1 MNESERLNNVQKQR
15 IHVLKSILQSLH
27 EGASPESIQE
37 TFDEHFQGV
46 SAIEIS
52 LMEHELID
60 SDDNDITFEDVMKLC
75 NVHANLFKNRV
86 TEPGEVSEF
95 EKPGHPIHI
104 MRTENQAMRAAVM
117 RINRITK
124 NLGQAPFEEGLLKG
138 LSNQLDLLGQFDTH
152 YKRKEEVWF
161 PVMEKY
167 GHDAPPKVMWG
178 VDDQIRDL
186 FKQVIRDLDNIKE
199 VGKEGIQKSFESFAY
214 EFNEMIFKEETIL
227 IPLVLE
233 IFNEDD
239 WWKIA
244 RDSEEYGYTIVRP
257 ETKWEPERVEFD
269 TSGKSDHGTVGSESV
284 GVISQSETSELPFGK
299 GFLTLNEVAKILDLL
314 PLELTFINKDNVFKY
329 FNDSIPNEEKAF
341 PRPASAIGREVK
353 NCHPPKSLDM
363 VLRLIDDLSSGKKD
377 KESMWF
383 PRKNGQFIHVTYVA
397 VRDDDGSY
405 MGILEYVQD
414 IQPLRELRGMKR
426 GLSES

>member
-1 MNESERLNNVQKQR
+1 MKESEHLNDNQKKR
-15 IHVLKSILQSLH
+15 VMVLKDILLRLH
-27 EGASPESIQE
+27 KGAESESVQAE
-37 TFDEHFQGV
+37 FDEHFQGV

-60 SDDNDITFEDVMKLC
+60 SEDNAITFEDVMKLC

-86 TEPGEVSEF
+86 SEPGKVSEF
-95 EKPGHPIHI
+95 EKPGHPIQI

-117 RINRITK
+117 RINRIIK
-124 NLGQAPFEEGLLKG
+124 NLGEPPFEKGLLRG
-138 LSNQLDLLGQFDTH
+138 LYNQLNLLGQFDAH

-178 VDDQIRDL
+178 VDDQIREL
-186 FKQVIRDLDNIKE
+186 FDQVKRDLE
-199 VGKEGIQKSFESFAY
+199 VIDKVGRDKLQESFETFSF

-227 IPLVLE
+227 VPLVLD

-239 WWKIA
+239 WIGIA
-244 RDSEEYGYTIVRP
+244 KDSKEYGYTIVKP
-257 ETKWEPERVEFD
+257 EEEWVPERVNFIEED
-269 TSGKSDHGTVGSESV
+269 RSSEEKDEIAV
-284 GVISQSETSELPFGK
+284 EDIPRHKELPFGN
-299 GFLTLNEVAKILDLL
+299 GFLTLNEVEKILDII

-329 FNDSIPNEEKAF
+329 FNDSIPDEEKVFRRA
-341 PRPASAIGREVK
+341 PSAIGREVK
-353 NCHPPKSLDM
+353 NCHPPKILDM
-363 VLRLIDDLSSGKKD
+363 VLGLIADLSSGKKD

-383 PRKNGQFIHVTYVA
+383 PRKNGQFIHVTYAA

-414 IQPLRELRGMKR
+414 IQPLRELTGMKR
-426 GLSES
+426 GL

>member
-1 MNESERLNNVQKQR
+1 MNESERLIEAQKKRVQ
-15 IHVLKSILQSLH
+15 VLKNILQSLH
-27 EGASPESIQE
+27 EGATPESIQGE
-37 TFDEHFQGV
+37 FDKHFQGV

-86 TEPGEVSEF
+86 SEPGEISEF
-95 EKPGHPIHI
+95 EKSGHPIHI
-104 MRTENQAMRAAVM
+104 MRTENQALRAAVM
-117 RINRITK
+117 RINRIIK
-124 NLGQAPFEEGLLKG
+124 NLGEAPYEMGLLKG
-138 LSNQLDLLGQFDTH
+138 LSNQLDLLGQFDAH

-178 VDDQIRDL
+178 VDDQIREL
-186 FKQVIRDLDNIKE
+186 FRVVTSNLDNIE
-199 VGKEGIQKSFESFAY
+199 TVGKEKIAESFEPFAF

-239 WWKIA
+239 WLKIA
-244 RDSEEYGYTIVRP
+244 TDSEEYGYTIVRP
-257 ETKWEPERVEFD
+257 EKKWVPERIDFTSSD
-269 TSGKSDHGTVGSESV
+269 TIESAPEVKGVTEKTTHSSD
-284 GVISQSETSELPFGK
+284 SELPFGK

-314 PLELTFINKDNVFKY
+314 PLELTFINKDNIFKY
-329 FNDSIPNEEKAF
+329 FNDSIPYEDKAF

-363 VLRLIDDLSSGKKD
+363 VLKLIDDLSIGKKD

-397 VRDDDGSY
+397 VRDDDGTY

-414 IQPLRELRGMKR
+414 IQPFRELSGMKR
-426 GLSES
+426 GLS

>member
-1 MNESERLNNVQKQR
+1 MSESERLNDAQKKR
-15 IHVLKSILQSLH
+15 VHVLKNILQSLH
-27 EGASPESIQE
+27 EGATPESIQE
-37 TFDEHFQGV
+37 EFDKHFQGV

-86 TEPGEVSEF
+86 SEPGEISEF

-104 MRTENQAMRAAVM
+104 MRTENQALRAAVM
-117 RINRITK
+117 RINRIIK
-124 NLGQAPFEEGLLKG
+124 NLGEAPYEMGLLKG
-138 LSNQLDLLGQFDTH
+138 LSNQLDLLGQFDAH

-178 VDDQIRDL
+178 VDDQIREL
-186 FKQVIRDLDNIKE
+186 FRVVVSNLENIE
-199 VGKEGIQKSFESFAY
+199 TIGKEKIAENFESFAF
-214 EFNEMIFKEETIL
+214 EFNEMIFKEATIL
-227 IPLVLE
+227 IPLILE

-239 WWKIA
+239 WLKIA
-244 RDSEEYGYTIVRP
+244 TDSEEYGYAIVRP
-257 ETKWEPERVEFD
+257 EKKWVPERTDFISSDTTASTPEVEGETRISTLQ
-269 TSGKSDHGTVGSESV
+269 TSGA
-284 GVISQSETSELPFGK
+284 ELPFGK

-314 PLELTFINKDNVFKY
+314 PLELTFINKDNIFKY
-329 FNDSIPNEEKAF
+329 FNDSILNEDKAF

-363 VLRLIDDLSSGKKD
+363 VLKLIDDLSTGEKD

-397 VRDDDGSY
+397 VRDDDGAY

-414 IQPLRELRGMKR
+414 IQPFRELSGMKR
-426 GLSES
+426 GLS

>member
-1 MNESERLNNVQKQR
+1 MKKPEYMNENQQKR
-15 IHVLKSILQSLH
+15 VTVLKDILLRLH
-27 EGASPESIQE
+27 GGADSESVQAE
-37 TFDEHFQGV
+37 FDEHFQGI

-60 SDDNDITFEDVMKLC
+60 SEDNDITFEDVMKLC

-86 TEPGEVSEF
+86 SEPGKVSEF
-95 EKPGHPIHI
+95 EKPGHPIQI

-117 RINRITK
+117 RINRIIA
-124 NLGQAPFEEGLLKG
+124 NLGELPYEKGLLRG
-138 LSNQLDLLGQFDTH
+138 LNNQLDLLAQFDTH

-178 VDDQIRDL
+178 VDDQIREL
-186 FKQVIRDLDNIKE
+186 FDQVQRDLGAIDQ
-199 VGKEGIQKSFESFAY
+199 VGKKKLQKSFETFSF

-227 IPLVLE
+227 VPLVLD

-239 WWKIA
+239 WIGIA
-244 RDSEEYGYTIVRP
+244 KDSKEYGYTIVKP
-257 ETKWEPERVEFD
+257 AEEWVPERVSFIEED
-269 TSGKSDHGTVGSESV
+269 SDSEEKEEIAIEDV
-284 GVISQSETSELPFGK
+284 PRHKEMPFGN
-299 GFLTLNEVAKILDLL
+299 GFLTLNEVEKILDIL

-329 FNDSIPNEEKAF
+329 FNDSIPDEEKVFRRA
-341 PRPASAIGREVK
+341 PSAIGREVK

-363 VLRLIDDLSSGKKD
+363 VLGLIADLSSGRKD

-383 PRKNGQFIHVTYVA
+383 PRKNGQFIHVTYAA
-397 VRDDDGSY
+397 VRDDDGTY

-414 IQPLRELRGMKR
+414 IQPLRDLTGMKR
-426 GLSES
+426 GLSEQDAE